1 MKEINLLSQK
11 IIGCAIQVH
20 RILGPGLLESVYQA
34 ALAHEFGK
42 TGLCF
47 EKEKSMPVI
56 YDSIKLDVG
65 FRCDFLVENQIII
78 ECKAVKDVGD
88 IEVAQLLNYLK
99 ISHLSLGL
107 LINLNVTL
115 LKNGI
120 KRIANNLN

>member
-1 MKEINLLSQK
+1 M
-11 IIGCAIQVH
+11 
-20 RILGPGLLESVYQA
+20 YQA

-42 TGLCF
+42 IGLLF

-78 ECKAVKDVGD
+78 ECKAIKEVGE
-88 IEVAQLLNYLK
+88 IEMAQVLNYLK
-99 ISHLSLGL
+99 LSDLHLGL
-107 LINLNVTL
+107 LINFNVTL